1 MKTYTRVYARIDMD
15 AIAYNIN
22 QMKLHIHKQT
32 QIMVV
37 IKADGYGHGA
47 VPIAAMLE
55 KQSYIWGFAVATLD
69 EAVVL
74 RTEGIKKPILVL
86 GCIFPDQYR
95 EMLDHDIRMNVYTEE
110 MAQSISEMAIEENK
124 KAYLHIKLDT
134 GMGRLGFAIQEDSI
148 KAIQRI
154 SNMKHVE
161 MEGIFTHFATADELD
176 KTFAQKQI
184 ESYQWM
190 VDHLNK
196 VGVSFSHGHCS
207 NSAGIIDLPEANFD
221 IVRAGIATYG
231 LYPSEEVKKSNVDLK
246 PAMALKSHIAFV
258 KTIQPGTPVSYGS
271 TFVAKEEMRI
281 ATIPVGYADG
291 YPRSLSNKGYVLIRG
306 RRAPIVGRICMDQFM
321 VDVSHIKDAQFGD
334 KVTLIGKDGEEY
346 LSVEILGDLSE
357 RFNYEFV
364 CDLGKRIP
372 RVYMHDGKVEEQID
386 YFAKK

>member
-1 MKTYTRVYARIDMD
+1 MPRRKSSYTASNRQSLRIALGLILTSGLGSAVGDEFGQIPKQLSGQASGLQVDAELPVY
-15 AIAYNIN
+15 
-22 QMKLHIHKQT
+22 
-32 QIMVV
+32 
-37 IKADGYGHGA
+37 
-47 VPIAAMLE
+47 P
-55 KQSYIWGFAVATLD
+55 
-69 EAVVL
+69 
-74 RTEGIKKPILVL
+74 
-86 GCIFPDQYR
+86 FP
-95 EMLDHDIRMNVYTEE
+95 
-110 MAQSISEMAIEENK
+110 
-124 KAYLHIKLDT
+124 
-134 GMGRLGFAIQEDSI
+134 
-148 KAIQRI
+148 
-154 SNMKHVE
+154 
-161 MEGIFTHFATADELD
+161 
-176 KTFAQKQI
+176 
-184 ESYQWM
+184 
-190 VDHLNK
+190 
-196 VGVSFSHGHCS
+196 
-207 NSAGIIDLPEANFD
+207 AG
-221 IVRAGIATYG
+221 
-231 LYPSEEVKKSNVDLK
+231 VDLK